1 MVICQKISQIKSL
14 LHPLK
19 SEGKSIGLV
28 PTMGSLHAGHI
39 SLLNAARKTCD
50 LVVCSIFVNPIQFNN
65 KADYNNYPVD
75 FDEDLKILEMN
86 GNDIVFMPEAID
98 LYPESQAIKLNF
110 QLLEKT
116 MEGKF
121 RPGHFNGVALAIIKF
136 LNIINPDI
144 IFLGQKDMQQAAI
157 IRKLLFEMSFQ
168 TELKVLPTIRESD
181 GLAFSSRNRRLSGAQ
196 RIVASSFY
204 KALTLSKELL
214 LAGESPS
221 EVGNKVRAF
230 INSIDGFSLEY
241 FEIVNSNTMETKT
254 AVNNHED
261 ISLCIAGYVGEIRLL
276 DNIALND

>member
-1 MVICQKISQIKSL
+1 
-14 LHPLK
+14 
-19 SEGKSIGLV
+19 
-28 PTMGSLHAGHI
+28 MGSLHAGHI

-65 KADYNNYPVD
+65 KADYNNYPVN

-98 LYPESQAIKLNF
+98 MYPESQAIKLNF

-121 RPGHFNGVALAIIKF
+121 RPGHFNGVARAIIKF

-144 IFLGQKDMQQAAI
+144 IFLGQKDMQQVAI

-168 TELKVLPTIRESD
+168 TELKALPTIRESD

-230 INSIDGFSLEY
+230 INSIDGISLEY